1 MCASPS
7 HPRSCGVLIH
17 RAAFA
22 LRIALR
28 IALTH
33 FLSPPP
39 LSLPRTLS
47 LNDTQ
52 PPRGNSPPAGS
63 PPPGK
68 PSSGALKKVRSI
80 PQMCTT
86 KWSMT
91 TRTFHS
97 RTHRSYVHTPLRSL
111 SPSCRTASLPRAS
124 PQEVNRREAR
134 QRCVCVCGTTAH
146 EARTHRRYTAH
157 THILLLAVSLTR
169 FLSPFPT
176 PEPTG

>member
-1 MCASPS
+1 MPPPAGKPPGKAPGGKPPGKPPSGGVRSMCASPS

-68 PSSGALKKVRSI
+68 PPSGALKKVRSI

-91 TRTFHS
+91 TRTL
-97 RTHRSYVHTPLRSL
+97 TLALTAHTCTRL
-111 SPSCRTASLPRAS
+111 SALFLPRAEQQAS
-124 PQEVNRREAR
+124 RGQAPRR
-134 QRCVCVCGTTAH
+134 
-146 EARTHRRYTAH
+146 
-157 THILLLAVSLTR
+157 
-169 FLSPFPT
+169 
-176 PEPTG
+176 